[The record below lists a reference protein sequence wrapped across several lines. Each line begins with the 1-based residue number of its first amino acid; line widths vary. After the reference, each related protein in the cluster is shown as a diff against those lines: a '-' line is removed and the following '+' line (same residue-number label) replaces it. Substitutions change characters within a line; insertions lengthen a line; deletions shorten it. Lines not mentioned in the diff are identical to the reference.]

1 MPQRKPTVVK
11 RPAAVRDIL
20 QHADYLAEHASFA
33 VATRF
38 ARAIEQTI
46 SKLATMPGMGT
57 LWNAEHP
64 RLSELRFFPVSK
76 FRNHLVFYRPQ
87 PEGGVEVVRVLHG
100 AQDIE
105 ALFDENDE

>member
-33 VATRF
+33 VAVRF

-46 SKLATMPGMGT
+46 SKLARTPGMGT
-57 LWNAEHP
+57 RWNPEHP
-64 RLSELRFFPVSK
+64 RLFELRFFPTGK
-76 FRNHLVFYRPQ
+76 FRNHLVFYRPL

-100 AQDIE
+100 AQDIG
-105 ALFDENDE
+105 ALFDGHEE